1 MESNTF
7 DKKTNIKEEH
17 MINKQQKQTAQA
29 IVNIFETD
37 SVLGNYSTVTVL
49 KGDSGHLTFG
59 RSQTTL
65 GSGNLFILIE
75 RYCQTDDA
83 RYSQHLKKY
92 LPPLESRDIQLD
104 DDLYLKNLLRATADD
119 PIMLQVQDEFFEEV
133 YWQLA
138 LRRAN
143 NQNITTALG
152 VAIVY
157 DSTIHGSWN
166 FMRHRT
172 NREQGRIDVL
182 GEENWL
188 KAYIDT
194 RFNWLANHRKWILR
208 QTVYRMHTFID
219 MMAESF
225 WDLPLP
231 MVIRN
236 HEISQQTL
244 NASPKGSYSGPQTGS
259 RSLKLSSP
267 LLRGQDVR
275 EMQLALS
282 SKSHDIKADGWFGR
296 GTKRHLIQFQQ
307 DMSQTTNG
315 KLNADD
321 VLAFIESSLVETFA

>member
-1 MESNTF
+1 
-7 DKKTNIKEEH
+7 

-49 KGDSGHLTFG
+49 EGDSGHLTFG

-75 RYCQTDDA
+75 RYCQTAGA
-83 RYSQHLKKY
+83 RYSQHLQKY
-92 LPPLESRDIQLD
+92 LAPLENRDIRLD
-104 DDLYLKNLLRATADD
+104 DDSYLHNLLRATADD
-119 PIMLQVQDEFFEEV
+119 PIMLKVQDEFFEEV

-152 VAIVY
+152 IAIVY
-157 DSTIHGSWN
+157 DSTIHGSWDY
-166 FMRHRT
+166 MRHRT
-172 NREQGRIDVL
+172 NREQGDIEGL

-194 RFNWLANHRKWILR
+194 RLDWLANHRKWILR
-208 QTVYRMHTFID
+208 QTIYRMHTFID
-219 MMAESF
+219 MIAESF

-231 MVIRN
+231 MVIRD
-236 HEISQQTL
+236 HEISEHSL
-244 NASPKGSYSGPQTGS
+244 NASPKGSYTGPQAGS
-259 RSLKLSSP
+259 RSLMLSSP
-267 LLRGQDVR
+267 LLRGLDVR

-282 SKSHDIKADGWFGR
+282 AKGYDLKADGWFGR
-296 GTKRHLIQFQQ
+296 GTERHLIQC
-307 DMSQTTNG
+307 QTDLGQTNNG
-315 KLNADD
+315 QLNADN
-321 VLAFIESSLVETFA
+321 VIAFIQSLTI